1 MHRKDPVEIYIEIY
15 FFTIVPAF
23 FLMNVLPGFKKVT
36 TFIFDMD
43 GVLTD
48 GTLLLIKGDEWLR
61 KMHIRDGYALQ
72 HAGKKGYRIAILS
85 GSISLPVKKRLKLL
99 GIRDVFMEVA
109 DKKTRLEKYM
119 KKHGLEPDEILYMGD
134 DIPDLES
141 MQVVGLPCCPA
152 DAAPELKLYSKYI
165 SSYRGGKGCVRDVIE
180 KVLQLR
186 GDWQV

>member
-1 MHRKDPVEIYIEIY
+1 
-15 FFTIVPAF
+15 
-23 FLMNVLPGFKKVT
+23 MNVLPAFKKIT

-48 GTLLLIKGDEWLR
+48 GTLLVIKGDEWLR

-72 HAGKKGYRIAILS
+72 YAGKKGYRIAVMS

-99 GIRDVFMEVA
+99 GIRDVFMGVS
-109 DKKTRLEKYM
+109 DKKNRLEKYM
-119 KKHGLEPDEILYMGD
+119 KKHGLKPGEMLYMGD

-141 MQVVGLPCCPA
+141 MQFVGLPCCPA
-152 DAAPELKLYSKYI
+152 DAVQELKLFSKYI
-165 SSYRGGKGCVRDVIE
+165 SSYKGGKGCVRDVIE